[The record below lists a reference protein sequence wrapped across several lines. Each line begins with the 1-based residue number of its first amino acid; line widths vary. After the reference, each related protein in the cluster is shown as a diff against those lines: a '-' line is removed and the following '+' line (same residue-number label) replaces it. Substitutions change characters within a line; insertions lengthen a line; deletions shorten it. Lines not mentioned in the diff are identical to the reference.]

1 MSETLQ
7 EQLAQTKRNHIIQAA
22 IAVVAEQGFQRTTI
36 KQIAQKAGVA
46 DGTIYNYFQNKEAI
60 LMGIMAQFTEA
71 EVRDIHF
78 AEAEG
83 VDFETFVREYIAQRM
98 AEVSADFQALKV
110 IMSETMVNEELS
122 QRINEAFYTPGFE
135 IAEQYFQ
142 HLMANGDMEAADSA
156 VATRLFAAPLIG
168 LMFLRLIGDEH
179 ITAHWDTYT
188 QPLIEFMLKV
198 YK

>member
-1 MSETLQ
+1 
-7 EQLAQTKRNHIIQAA
+7 
-22 IAVVAEQGFQRTTI
+22 
-36 KQIAQKAGVA
+36 
-46 DGTIYNYFQNKEAI
+46 
-60 LMGIMAQFTEA
+60 
-71 EVRDIHF
+71 
-78 AEAEG
+78 
-83 VDFETFVREYIAQRM
+83 VREYIAQRM

-122 QRINEAFYTPGFE
+122 QRINEAFYAPGFD

-142 HLMANGDMEAADSA
+142 HLMANGEMKETDPV

-168 LMFLRLIGDEH
+168 LMFLRLIGDKH

-188 QPLIEFMLKV
+188 HPLIEFMLKV